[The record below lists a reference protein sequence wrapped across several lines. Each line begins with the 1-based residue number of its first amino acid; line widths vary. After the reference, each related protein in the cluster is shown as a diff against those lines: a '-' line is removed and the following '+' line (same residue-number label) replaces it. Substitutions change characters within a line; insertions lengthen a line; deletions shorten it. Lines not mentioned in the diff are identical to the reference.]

1 MNYIGCTRFTNET
14 YQENTTY
21 KNKNGEIVI
30 YGLALK
36 IREIYPNGSKMY
48 IAEMNNSTNKIEG
61 IGLIVNQLVPK
72 RHKIYEDNNYNRYI
86 YKGKYW
92 ISREQ
97 IAAIDTSILET
108 FDNILFKGKSH
119 LKNRMGISIL
129 SEQLFTHWDYT
140 LRELKHKIILAFS
153 THFGEVEAE
162 NITDI

>member
-14 YQENTTY
+14 YQENTSY
-21 KNKNGEIVI
+21 KTKNGEVVI

-36 IREIYPNGSKMY
+36 IRQIYSNGSHMY

-92 ISREQ
+92 LSREQ
-97 IAAIDTSILET
+97 IGAIDTSILET

-129 SEQLFTHWDYT
+129 SEQLFTHWDYS

-153 THFGEVEAE
+153 THFGEIED
-162 NITDI
+162 N